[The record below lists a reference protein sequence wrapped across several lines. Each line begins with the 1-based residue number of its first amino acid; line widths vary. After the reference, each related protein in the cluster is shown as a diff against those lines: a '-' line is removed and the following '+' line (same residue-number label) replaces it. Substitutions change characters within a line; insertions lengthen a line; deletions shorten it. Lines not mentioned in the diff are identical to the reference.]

1 MQDGAIANRYTLNT
15 ANTNW
20 LIAGSGDLDGD
31 GTDDIILRNQVTGE
45 NWVYFMENGQI
56 RQSTL
61 INTVADT
68 NWEIANIGDYDGDG
82 RDDFLWRDETTG
94 RNIIHLM
101 DGTSIKNRG
110 VLRNTNNTWRV
121 TK

>member
-1 MQDGAIANRYTLNT
+1 
-15 ANTNW
+15 
-20 LIAGSGDLDGD
+20 
-31 GTDDIILRNQVTGE
+31 
-45 NWVYFMENGQI
+45 MENGQI

-101 DGTSIKNRG
+101 DGTRG
-110 VLRNTNNTWRV
+110 C
-121 TK
+121 